1 MAVAI
6 RFRRVAGAPDA
17 TSTDSAI
24 PVSYTH
30 LDVYKRQGQSA
41 QNLANSPN
49 PASLQN
55 SGETIVKR
63 MTFREAAS
71 VVANQEAG
79 VISVRATSR
88 QHEKVQEFIDRV
100 MNSARR
106 QVLIEATIIEVS
118 LSDGYQQGIDWSRV
132 TSATVDAGF
141 GITLSLIHI

>member
-1 MAVAI
+1 
-6 RFRRVAGAPDA
+6 
-17 TSTDSAI
+17 
-24 PVSYTH
+24 
-30 LDVYKRQGQSA
+30 
-41 QNLANSPN
+41 
-49 PASLQN
+49 
-55 SGETIVKR
+55 

-71 VVANQEAG
+71 VAANQEAG

-141 GITLSLIHI
+141 GITRPAINTNVSNPVTPFSLTYRGTNPLNYLAATVDILRSFGTVKVPVSYTHLDVYKRQVLNF